1 LVYKKA
7 YKTINVGDKFMN
19 RLEKVQRIVDSILME
34 QSNLEERRCGFVH
47 LYGVSSI
54 CSLLAL
60 KRGLNAEL
68 CAIAG
73 MLHDISSY
81 KIGYSVDH
89 SKLGSIEARKILN
102 ETNYFNEKEINI
114 ICKAISNHSDKHN
127 VDSVYDEI
135 LKDADVL
142 QHYLY
147 NTSLKIEEKEKNR
160 LNDLFKELGI
170 NS

>member
-1 LVYKKA
+1 
-7 YKTINVGDKFMN
+7 MN
-19 RLEKVQRIVDSILME
+19 RLESIRNIVDKILID
-34 QSNLEERRCGFVH
+34 QSYLEERRCVYAH
-47 LYGVSSI
+47 LYGVSAT

-60 KRGLNAEL
+60 KRGLDVEL

-89 SKLGSIEARKILN
+89 AKLGSIEARKILN
-102 ETNYFNEKEINI
+102 EINCFSEEEIDI
-114 ICKAISNHSDKHN
+114 ICSSIFNHSNKLDIDN
-127 VDSVYDEI
+127 AYDEI

-147 NTSLKIEEKEKNR
+147 NINFAINENEKSRINM
-160 LNDLFKELGI
+160 LFKELGI
-170 NS
+170 SS